1 MKKYR
6 QFRGTRYAWRFWFLS
21 DTART
26 TKWCLHLNEEAM
38 CKGLQ
43 DLGVQVEWP
52 AYEDGG
58 HWLNE
63 LEGLD
68 ELLDFLSTVVV

>member
-1 MKKYR
+1 
-6 QFRGTRYAWRFWFLS
+6 
-21 DTART
+21 
-26 TKWCLHLNEEAM
+26 M